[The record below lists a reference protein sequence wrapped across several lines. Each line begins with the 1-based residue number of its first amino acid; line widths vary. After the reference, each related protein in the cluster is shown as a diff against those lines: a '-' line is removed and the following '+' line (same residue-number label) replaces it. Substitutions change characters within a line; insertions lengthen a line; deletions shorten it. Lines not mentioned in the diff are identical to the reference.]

1 MLIWGCQPPEEC
13 VELPVLGIGGQVD
26 ELVFI
31 GWKKQL
37 VARSG
42 SCANGREF
50 SPFATV
56 STRGCPTPG
65 SADWQRLAG
74 VVSAVC
80 LGFEAMSVTGI
91 RYAKSTPLL
100 GISLF
105 KHDWVTGARLS
116 KFPVQIKSD
125 RITVSGKHHIKDLG
139 ALQDFE
145 QWMVVL
151 RRDRGYAITDRS
163 GKAMN
168 RKNVLVFESVKAF
181 LTRHLVN
188 PSNKPMAI
196 DMTKLKGL
204 SQVRNSRGELGIYSG
219 DERMDLV
226 VIVLEARAPRN
237 RVLRMMSRLVSSESS
252 PRYTGMPEGSRD
264 PSSPGKERM
273 KPKDAPPS
281 AWCKNALTPLAASTE
296 KSELPEKPTILPPAG
311 TQQAARWGTKADI
324 LIPID

>member
-1 MLIWGCQPPEEC
+1 MLG
-13 VELPVLGIGGQVD
+13 VGGKID

-42 SCANGREF
+42 VCANGREF

-74 VVSAVC
+74 KVSAAC
-80 LGFEAMSVTGI
+80 LGVETMSMTGI

-100 GISLF
+100 GISVF
-105 KHDWVTGARLS
+105 RHDWVTGARVS
-116 KFPVQIKSD
+116 RFPVQIKSD
-125 RITVSGKHHIKDLG
+125 RITVSGSHHIKDLG
-139 ALQDFE
+139 ALQEFDR
-145 QWMVVL
+145 WMVVL

-188 PSNKPMAI
+188 PSNEPLTIHFSDLVAV
-196 DMTKLKGL
+196 T
-204 SQVRNSRGELGIYSG
+204 QVRKSRGDLGIYTR

-237 RVLRMMSRLVSSESS
+237 RVLHVMSRLVSSESP
-252 PRYTGMPEGSRD
+252 PRYSDLPGGCQDSACPGNNA
-264 PSSPGKERM
+264 PSLAW
-273 KPKDAPPS
+273 PKDA
-281 AWCKNALTPLAASTE
+281 LTQLATSTE
-296 KSELPEKPTILPPAG
+296 DSEWYEKPTILPP
-311 TQQAARWGTKADI
+311 TRTEQASKWGTESDI